1 MGQTPGYAGRAGTPQ
16 IEYVPKLSEKS
27 SQCHPCVP
35 NTPPPAYPTPEYH
48 MGRCQSTP
56 SIHPYAI
63 PRLGLV
69 WESACVRRM
78 AAAKSQ
84 LSKPLR
90 QKLEQKIYWIC
101 DGFGKIC
108 NRDPSTRKS
117 KSFKKIGKFITDVP
131 TNIPHILPP
140 PGRKHGQMPGGFI
153 RQYSPRNNLG
163 LLKGSFS
170 TIKSSKF
177 QKICSGTKSERV
189 PSLKRQKYEEK
200 RLGRCQGAE
209 NQRA

>member
-48 MGRCQSTP
+48 MGRCQGTP
-56 SIHPYAI
+56 ASIRTP

-69 WESACVRRM
+69 WESAWVRRM
-78 AAAKSQ
+78 AEAKSQ
-84 LSKPLR
+84 LSKPLH
-90 QKLEQKIYWIC
+90 QKSEQKIYWIRN
-101 DGFGKIC
+101 GFGKIR

-131 TNIPHILPP
+131 TNIPNISSP
-140 PGRKHGQMPGGFI
+140 PGIKPGQMPGGFI
-153 RQYSPRNNLG
+153 RQYSPQNNLG
-163 LLKGSFS
+163 L
-170 TIKSSKF
+170 
-177 QKICSGTKSERV
+177 
-189 PSLKRQKYEEK
+189 
-200 RLGRCQGAE
+200 
-209 NQRA
+209 